1 MKQYTFRGKEHLFSS
16 TFGFFDDEFQQLS
29 CHGYTVYANESKII
43 NWRKLSTPLNTREG
57 FIKRKR
63 LFFNKSIYLFFKK
76 K

>member
-43 NWRKLSTPLNTREG
+43 N
-57 FIKRKR
+57 
-63 LFFNKSIYLFFKK
+63 
-76 K
+76 